1 MDLADVSIETVNRA
15 SAQDAEAVLALAE
28 TAAGVDGASPLSE
41 QSRLELRHGAPAA
54 REVLAHHGDTIV
66 GFAHLDGSDPVD
78 GPSAELFVAPHAR
91 GGGLGRAL
99 LEALVTE
106 AAHIDGDG
114 RLRVWAHGKLPAA
127 ERLAAA
133 LGFTAFREL
142 WQMRR
147 AAGTAVPDLDVP
159 ADVRLRAFTP
169 GTDDRAWL
177 ALNAK
182 AFAHHPEQGAWTAD
196 DLRRRFAEPWFDPA
210 GFFLAEDTNSGEL
223 LGFHWTKTHP
233 ATADSGPLGEV
244 YVVGVDPAAQGRGLG
259 ALLTSVGLRHLAQHT
274 VDGRPLAEILL
285 YVDADN
291 EAAVKVYTRL
301 GFRVHTVDVMYRR

>member
-15 SAQDAEAVLALAE
+15 STEDAAAVLALAE
-28 TAAGVDGASPLSE
+28 AAARVDGAVPLSE

-54 REVLAHHGDTIV
+54 RELIARAGTGIV
-66 GFAHLDGSDPVD
+66 GFAHLDGADEVD
-78 GPSAELFVAPHAR
+78 GPAAELFVAPAAR
-91 GGGLGRAL
+91 GAGLGRAL
-99 LEALVTE
+99 LEALLAE
-106 AAHIDGDG
+106 AARVDEGG

-133 LGFTAFREL
+133 LELTAFREL

-147 AAGTAVPDLDVP
+147 AADTPVPELAP
-159 ADVRLRAFTP
+159 RADVRLRTFRP
-169 GTDDRAWL
+169 GADDAAWL

-182 AFAHHPEQGAWTAD
+182 AFAHHPEQGAWTED

-210 GFFLAEDTNSGEL
+210 GFFLAEDADTGAL
-223 LGFHWTKTHP
+223 LGYHWTKTHP

-259 ALLTSVGLRHLAQHT
+259 ALLTSVGLRHLAERT
-274 VDGRPLAEILL
+274 VDGAPLAEILL
-285 YVDADN
+285 YVDEDN
-291 EAAVKVYTRL
+291 RAAVKVYTRL
-301 GFRVHTVDVMYRR
+301 GFRVHTIDVMYRR

>member
-15 SAQDAEAVLALAE
+15 SAEDASVVLALAE
-28 TAAGVDGASPLSE
+28 AAAGLDGASPLSE
-41 QSRLELRHGAPAA
+41 QSRLELRHGAPSA
-54 REVLAHHGDTIV
+54 RELLVRDGAAIV
-66 GFAHLDGSDPVD
+66 GFAHLDGSDLVD
-78 GPSAELFVAPHAR
+78 GPSAELFVAPAAR
-91 GGGLGRAL
+91 GAGLGRTL
-99 LEALVTE
+99 LESLAAE
-106 AAHIDGDG
+106 AARIDEAG

-147 AAGTAVPDLDVP
+147 TAGTPVPDLAMP
-159 ADVRLRAFTP
+159 ADVRLRTFRP
-169 GTDDRAWL
+169 GTDDKAWL

-196 DLRRRFAEPWFDPA
+196 DLGRRFAEPWFDPA
-210 GFFLAEDTNSGEL
+210 GFFLAEDTDTGEL

-259 ALLTSVGLRHLAQHT
+259 ALLTSVGLRHLAQRT
-274 VDGRPLAEILL
+274 VEGRPLAETLL

>member
-15 SAQDAEAVLALAE
+15 SAEDASAVSALAE
-28 TAAGVDGASPLSE
+28 AAAGVDGASPLSE

-54 REVLAHHGDTIV
+54 REVLARDGGTIV

-91 GGGLGRAL
+91 GAGLGRAL
-99 LEALVTE
+99 LEALAAE
-106 AAHIDGDG
+106 AARIDADG

-147 AAGTAVPDLDVP
+147 AGTPVPAPDLP
-159 ADVRLRAFTP
+159 TGVRLRTFRP
-169 GTDDRAWL
+169 GVDDAAWL

-196 DLRRRFAEPWFDPA
+196 DLGRRFAEPWFDPA
-210 GFFLAEDTNSGEL
+210 GFFLAEDTGTGEL

-259 ALLTSVGLRHLAQHT
+259 ALLTAVGLRHLAERT
-274 VDGRPLAEILL
+274 VEGRPLAETLL

>member
-1 MDLADVSIETVNRA
+1 MDNADVSIETVNRA
-15 SAQDAEAVLALAE
+15 RASDVEAVLSLAE
-28 TAAGVDGASPLSE
+28 ATTGTDGASPLSE

-54 REVLAHHGDTIV
+54 RELFARVGDRVV
-66 GFAHLDGSDPVD
+66 GFAHLDASDPVD
-78 GPSAELFVAPHAR
+78 GPSAELFVGPSAR
-91 GGGLGRAL
+91 GAGIGRTL
-99 LEALVTE
+99 LEALVAE
-106 AAHIDGDG
+106 AAGADEQG

-133 LGFTAFREL
+133 LDFTAFREL

-147 AAGTAVPDLDVP
+147 SAAAVPDIATP
-159 ADVRLRAFTP
+159 ADVRLRAFRP
-169 GTDDRAWL
+169 GEDDRAWL

-182 AFAHHPEQGAWTAD
+182 AFAHHPEQGGWTLD
-196 DLRRRFAEPWFDPA
+196 DLRRRFDEPWFDPA
-210 GFFLAEDTNSGEL
+210 GFFLAEDAATGEL

-233 ATADSGPLGEV
+233 ATGDTGPLGEV

-259 ALLTSVGLRHLAQHT
+259 ALLTAVGLRHLAERSL
-274 VDGRPLAEILL
+274 DGRPLGEVLL

>member
-1 MDLADVSIETVNRA
+1 MDNADVSIETVNRA
-15 SAQDAEAVLALAE
+15 SAKDVEAVLALAE
-28 TAAGVDGASPLSE
+28 AATDADGASPLSE
-41 QSRLELRHGAPAA
+41 QSRLELRHGAPTA
-54 REVLAHHGDTIV
+54 RELFARAGERVV
-66 GFAHLDGSDPVD
+66 GFAHLDAADPVD
-78 GPSAELFVAPHAR
+78 GPSAELFVAPAAR
-91 GGGLGRAL
+91 GAGIGRAL
-99 LEALVTE
+99 LDALVAE
-106 AAHIDGDG
+106 AASVDEAG

-133 LGFTAFREL
+133 FDFTAFREL

-147 AAGTAVPDLDVP
+147 SARIAVPEIVVP
-159 ADVRLRAFTP
+159 ADVRLRTFHP

-182 AFAHHPEQGAWTAD
+182 AFAHHPEQGGWTLE
-196 DLRRRFAEPWFDPA
+196 DLRRRFDEPWFDPA
-210 GFFLAEDTNSGEL
+210 GFFLAEDAATGEP

-233 ATADSGPLGEV
+233 ATGDSGPLGEV
-244 YVVGVDPAAQGRGLG
+244 YVVGVDPTAQGRGLG
-259 ALLTSVGLRHLAQHT
+259 ALLTAVGLRHLAGLSL
-274 VDGRPLAEILL
+274 DGRPLGEVLL